1 MKSLTTSAIQSSL
14 EKILAPNRVH
24 TRWID
29 RLSYASDASCYRI
42 IPEAVVRPNSIEEIK
57 ALFHWSILHQI
68 PLCFRAAGTSLSGQ
82 AVTNGVIVD
91 ISRNWNECEVLENG
105 KKVRVQPGIIGGKV
119 NQHLKKYGTKL
130 GPDPAS
136 INACMTGGIIANNS
150 SGMCCGV
157 KYNSYHTIDSIAY
170 ILPNGVYIDTAE
182 PTANQQLEREAPEIY
197 DGILALRRIIHDDE
211 VLTQKIRAKYQIKN
225 TVGYSL
231 NAFLDYDRPADI
243 LGRLMIGSEGTLGFI
258 AHATFRTIDDMPYKS
273 TGLLYFPDV
282 HSACRAIVPLRDAGA
297 EALEL
302 MDRAA
307 LRSVEHL
314 PIAPQELKGLPPTA
328 AALLVEFQAT
338 TSEELERKMKL
349 AWQAIEQ
356 FELIITPTFTQ
367 QPKEQAKLWY
377 IRKGMFPTVGAMRAS
392 GTALLNEDVAFPI
405 DRLADAVLDLH
416 ELFIKYAFV
425 NAIVFGHAKDGNL
438 HFIATQPF
446 DTDEDTKK
454 FGAFMDD
461 LAALVIGKYNGSLKA
476 EHGTGRH
483 ITSYVETEWGETA
496 YSIMTQLKQLVDPH
510 SILNPGVMIEQDH
523 SAHLRNLKSFPIISP
538 EIDKCIECGYCE
550 SKCPSKNL
558 TLTPRQRIILWREM
572 ERLPKEHQ
580 RVALE
585 ELNRDFLYSGIET
598 CATDGMCATVCPVG
612 INTGE
617 IVKLRKRALHSPK
630 DVLAAKRIAR
640 NFSLVIKV
648 AAIGLK
654 LGGIGERI
662 FGTVRMLKI
671 SQKVTKLSGGKM
683 PEWNAIL
690 RRPPAMPDTHSEHAQ
705 AVYFPSCSTRLFGQ
719 SDQDNLPLTFMNIA
733 DAANVKMM
741 IPQMN
746 STCCGLAFSSKGFTE
761 SGIEMWE
768 KFINNCWEWTLEGKL
783 PVVID
788 ASSCSLFAKTPPSDG
803 VSPEI
808 LKKYSSLKLLDI
820 VEFIHDYLLPKLALV
835 PQNTSIVLHPNCSL
849 VKMGL
854 TDKMEEIA
862 QRCARNVTIPEN
874 LGCCGFAG
882 DKGLNYPELTASAT
896 KEEADEINKQTFDG
910 YYSSN
915 VMCEMGM
922 TKATNEQYRSIVFAV
937 EKALAQ
943 VKVRAD

>member
-1 MKSLTTSAIQSSL
+1 M
-14 EKILAPNRVH
+14 
-24 TRWID
+24 
-29 RLSYASDASCYRI
+29 
-42 IPEAVVRPNSIEEIK
+42 RPNSIEEIQ

-91 ISRNWNECEVLENG
+91 ISRDWNECEVLENG

-119 NQHLKKYGTKL
+119 NQQLKKFGTKL

-182 PTANQQLEREAPEIY
+182 PTANQQLEREAPEVY
-197 DGILALRRIIHDDE
+197 DGILALRRFILDDE

-231 NAFLDYDRPADI
+231 NAFLDYERPADI

-258 AHATFRTIDDMPYKS
+258 AHATFRTIDDMPCKS
-273 TGLLYFPDV
+273 TGLLYFRDV

-338 TSEELERKMKL
+338 TSEELERKMKH
-349 AWQAIEQ
+349 AWQAIEN

-367 QPKEQAKLWY
+367 QPKEQARLWY

-416 ELFIKYAFV
+416 ELFKKYAFV

-446 DTDEDTKK
+446 DTDDDTKK

-483 ITSYVETEWGETA
+483 ITSYVQTEWGETA

-510 SILNPGVMIEQDH
+510 SILNPGVLIEQDH

-550 SKCPSKNL
+550 SKCPSKHL

-585 ELNRDFLYSGIET
+585 ELNQDFLYSGIET

-612 INTGE
+612 INTGD
-617 IVKLRKRALHSPK
+617 IVKYRKRLQHTPK
-630 DVLAAKRIAR
+630 ELLAAKRIAR
-640 NFSLVIKV
+640 KFSLVVGAAKV
-648 AAIGLK
+648 GLT
-654 LGGIGERI
+654 LGGIGERLL
-662 FGTVRMLKI
+662 GKSGMRMVSRQLTSI
-671 SQKVTKLSGGKM
+671 SGGII
-683 PEWNAIL
+683 PEWKAL
-690 RRPPAMPDTHSEHAQ
+690 HRRPPQLPATHPQHAQ
-705 AVYFPSCSTRLFGQ
+705 AIYFPSCSTRLFGQ
-719 SDQDNLPLTFMNIA
+719 SDQDNLPETLVKIA
-733 DAANVKMM
+733 RVAGVNLM
-741 IPQMN
+741 IPEVN
-746 STCCGLAFSSKGFTE
+746 NTCCGLAFSSKGFTE
-761 SGIEMWE
+761 TGIEMWE
-768 KFINNCWEWTLEGKL
+768 RFMSNCWEWTLEGKL

-788 ASSCSLFAKTPPSDG
+788 ASSCSLFAKTPPSES
-803 VSPEI
+803 VSPEV
-808 LKKYSSLKLLDI
+808 LKKYASLKLLDI
-820 VEFIHDYLLPKLALV
+820 VEFIHDYLLPKLALE
-835 PQNTSIVLHPNCSL
+835 PKNTSIVLHPNCSL

-862 QRCARNVTIPEN
+862 RRCSRSVTIPEN

-882 DKGLNYPELTASAT
+882 DKGIAYPELTASAT
-896 KEEADEINKQTFDG
+896 REEAAEITTQTFDG

-915 VMCEMGM
+915 VTCEMGM
-922 TKATNEQYRSIVFAV
+922 TAATGATFRSLVFAV
-937 EKALAQ
+937 ENALPS
-943 VKVRAD
+943 VNVRVD